1 MRTGGVG
8 WSKMAKFLRT
18 YYVHSP
24 LSKSKYTFWVR
35 NPKGKRKTGVKIF
48 GAEENNEGRRA
59 RGTTTKPCDVKYEK
73 IQFSLFP
80 NDKNGC
86 NAEFNL
92 TDNDC

>member
-1 MRTGGVG
+1 MR
-8 WSKMAKFLRT
+8 
-18 YYVHSP
+18 
-24 LSKSKYTFWVR
+24 
-35 NPKGKRKTGVKIF
+35 KGKEKLFKIF

-59 RGTTTKPCDVKYEK
+59 QGTTKPCDVKYEK